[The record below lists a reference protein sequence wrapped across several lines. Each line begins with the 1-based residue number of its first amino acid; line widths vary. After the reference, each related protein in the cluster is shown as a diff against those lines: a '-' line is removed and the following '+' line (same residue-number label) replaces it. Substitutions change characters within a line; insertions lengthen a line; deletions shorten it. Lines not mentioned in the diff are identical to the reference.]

1 MFSPFFSV
9 VVPTYNREEIIGRCV
24 DSVLGQSFEDFEL
37 ILVDDHSSDGT
48 VAKLEEYEDPRLRLV
63 VHDHN
68 QGIAPS
74 RHTGVANARGQW
86 IVIVDSDWELLP
98 DALESLRAIVAGL
111 PEGVRVVRSRLR
123 WDDGGITPRFTPP
136 EPIGYEGR
144 IRWAEA
150 EGGHDAPH
158 CAHRGVFERTPLFA
172 ERRGAMETL
181 YELELAGNETS
192 LYIDDVIGIEHT
204 DAPNSWLRSVSVH
217 EMVPRLFSEA
227 PDMLWM
233 AETTLE
239 RHGEALR
246 GVGPRQYVNM
256 LRVASVQ
263 AFLLGK
269 RRKGIRYALAALR
282 QKPLEPMAW
291 VTLALGIVGP
301 HAVARGTL
309 AFRQLAAW
317 RSRSR
322 SSGAGD
328 GGAVAVS

>member
-1 MFSPFFSV
+1 MAAPFFTI

-24 DSVLGQSFEDFEL
+24 DSILAQSFGDFEL
-37 ILVDDHSSDGT
+37 IVVDDHSGDGT
-48 VAKLEEYEDPRLRLV
+48 VAKLEAYEDPRLRVLI
-63 VHDHN
+63 HDHN
-68 QGIAPS
+68 RGIAPS
-74 RHTGVANARGQW
+74 RNTGVVDARGEW

-98 DALESLRAIVAGL
+98 DALESLRGIVAGL
-111 PEGVRVVRSRLR
+111 PDGVRVIRGRLR

-144 IRWAEA
+144 IRWAEE

-158 CAHRGVFERTPLFA
+158 CAHREVFERTPLFG

-181 YELELAGNETS
+181 YELELAGNETT
-192 LYIDDVIGIEHT
+192 LYVDDVIGIEHT
-204 DAPNSWLRSVSVH
+204 DAANSWLRSVSVH

-239 RHGEALR
+239 RHGEALL
-246 GVGPRQYVNM
+246 GSGPRQYVTM

-269 RRKGIRYALAALR
+269 RRKGTRYALRALR
-282 QKPLEPMAW
+282 QKPLELMAW

-309 AFRQLAAW
+309 AFRRLAAW
-317 RSRSR
+317 RSRR
-322 SSGAGD
+322 SAGAGD
-328 GGAVAVS
+328 SGAVPVS